1 MGSARMSLTPALAMK
16 AFLTDGGK
24 GWWYLLADLRA
35 ERGRGS
41 LVVPGAAMRWAV
53 RA

>member
-1 MGSARMSLTPALAMK
+1 MGSARMSRTPALAMK
-16 AFLTDGGK
+16 AFLTEGGN

-41 LVVPGAAMRWAV
+41 LVVAGAAMRWAV
-53 RA
+53 SA